1 MRCVRS
7 KGSATATC
15 PRRERLLSGAVADE
29 VCNELSAM
37 FDELAA
43 LAEALR
49 TLGDLTPRSL
59 DAIASLG
66 EQLSSVLV
74 VAAFASAGCRRSISM
89 RGR

>member
-1 MRCVRS
+1 
-7 KGSATATC
+7 
-15 PRRERLLSGAVADE
+15 
-29 VCNELSAM
+29 M
-37 FDELAA
+37 FDELAH

-74 VAAFASAGCRRSISM
+74 VAAFGSTDSTPSTSM